1 MRNKNKPGLSLKLG
15 YFLPVLIMG
24 YVLIMAIVL
33 KFSSLLSLIKNT
45 LFLNLFYP
53 LLNNLQPKMFPIG
66 ELATLCLVIIIIIIF
81 NYQNGNSLSNYFD
94 SIDQTYN
101 LRHFCRRE
109 PLTILNDEKQTKQKN
124 SVIGTFNGS
133 LKELFVDIRKDS
145 ITVWILIPDR
155 QEAKQILNNE
165 MNDIV
170 QWIKQANPDY
180 TFSSIEPMENS
191 SFYCLHATKFT
202 A

>member
-1 MRNKNKPGLSLKLG
+1 MRNKNKPSLSLKLG
-15 YFLPVLIMG
+15 YFLPVLILG
-24 YVLIMAIVL
+24 YVVIMAIAI
-33 KFSSLLSLIKNT
+33 KFSSLTSLIKNT
-45 LFLNLFYP
+45 LFLNLLYP
-53 LLNNLQPKMFPIG
+53 FFNNLQPKMCPIG
-66 ELATLCLVIIIIIIF
+66 ELATLFLVTVLIIIW
-81 NYQNGNSLSNYFD
+81 NYQKDNSFRNYCK
-94 SIDQTYN
+94 SIELTYE
-101 LRHFCRRE
+101 LRQFCKRE
-109 PLTILNDEKQTKQKN
+109 PAIILNDEKQTKQKN
-124 SVIGTFNGS
+124 SVIGTFNES
-133 LKELFVDIRKDS
+133 LKELFVDVRRNGL
-145 ITVWILIPDR
+145 TVWILTPDR

>member
-1 MRNKNKPGLSLKLG
+1 MRNKNKPSLSLKIG
-15 YFLPVLIMG
+15 YYLPVLILG
-24 YVLIMAIVL
+24 YVVIMAIVL
-33 KFSSLLSLIKNT
+33 KFSSLLRLIKNT
-45 LFLNLFYP
+45 LFLNLLYP
-53 LLNNLQPKMFPIG
+53 FFNNLQPKMFPIG

-81 NYQNGNSLSNYFD
+81 NYQKGNSLSNYFD

-101 LRHFCRRE
+101 LRQFCRRE

-124 SVIGTFNGS
+124 SVIESFNES

-170 QWIKQANPDY
+170 QWIKQTNPDY

>member
-1 MRNKNKPGLSLKLG
+1 
-15 YFLPVLIMG
+15 
-24 YVLIMAIVL
+24 
-33 KFSSLLSLIKNT
+33 
-45 LFLNLFYP
+45 
-53 LLNNLQPKMFPIG
+53 MFPIG
-66 ELATLCLVIIIIIIF
+66 ELATICLVIIIIMIF
-81 NYQNGNSLSNYFD
+81 NYQKGNSLINYFD
-94 SIDQTYN
+94 SIDQTCN
-101 LRHFCRRE
+101 LRQFCKRE

-124 SVIGTFNGS
+124 SVIGTFNES
-133 LKELFVDIRKDS
+133 LKELFVDVRRNGL
-145 ITVWILIPDR
+145 TVWILIPDR

>member
-1 MRNKNKPGLSLKLG
+1 MRNKNKPSLSLKIG
-15 YFLPVLIMG
+15 YYLPAVIMG
-24 YVLIMAIVL
+24 YVVIMAIVL
-33 KFSSLLSLIKNT
+33 KFSSLLRLIKNT
-45 LFLNLFYP
+45 LFLSLLYP

-66 ELATLCLVIIIIIIF
+66 ELATICLVIIIIMIF
-81 NYQNGNSLSNYFD
+81 NYQKGNSLINYFD
-94 SIDQTYN
+94 SIDQTCN
-101 LRHFCRRE
+101 LRQFCKRE

-124 SVIGTFNGS
+124 SVIGTFNES
-133 LKELFVDIRKDS
+133 LKELFVDVRRNGL
-145 ITVWILIPDR
+145 TVWILIPDR

>member
-1 MRNKNKPGLSLKLG
+1 MRNKNKPSLSLKIG
-15 YFLPVLIMG
+15 YYLPAVIMG
-24 YVLIMAIVL
+24 YLVIMAIVL
-33 KFSSLLSLIKNT
+33 KFSSLLRLIKNT
-45 LFLNLFYP
+45 LFLNLLYP

-66 ELATLCLVIIIIIIF
+66 ELATLCLAIIIIMIF
-81 NYQNGNSLSNYFD
+81 NYQKDNSLINYFD

-101 LRHFCRRE
+101 LRRFCRRE

-124 SVIGTFNGS
+124 SVIETFNES
-133 LKELFVDIRKDS
+133 LKELFVDVRRNGLI
-145 ITVWILIPDR
+145 VWILIPDR

>member
-1 MRNKNKPGLSLKLG
+1 MRNKNKPSLSLKIG
-15 YFLPVLIMG
+15 YYLPVLILG
-24 YVLIMAIVL
+24 YVVIMAIVL
-33 KFSSLLSLIKNT
+33 KFSSLLRLIKNT
-45 LFLNLFYP
+45 LFLSLLYP

-66 ELATLCLVIIIIIIF
+66 ELATICLVIIIIMIF
-81 NYQNGNSLSNYFD
+81 NYQKGNSLINYFD
-94 SIDQTYN
+94 SIDQTCN
-101 LRHFCRRE
+101 LRQFCKRE

-124 SVIGTFNGS
+124 SVIGTFNES
-133 LKELFVDIRKDS
+133 LKELFVDVRRNGL
-145 ITVWILIPDR
+145 TVWILIPDR

>member
-1 MRNKNKPGLSLKLG
+1 
-15 YFLPVLIMG
+15 
-24 YVLIMAIVL
+24 
-33 KFSSLLSLIKNT
+33 
-45 LFLNLFYP
+45 
-53 LLNNLQPKMFPIG
+53 MFPIG
-66 ELATLCLVIIIIIIF
+66 ELATLCLVIIIIMIF
-81 NYQNGNSLSNYFD
+81 NYQKGNSLSNYFD

-101 LRHFCRRE
+101 LRQFCRRE
-109 PLTILNDEKQTKQKN
+109 PMIAFNDEKQTKQKN
-124 SVIGTFNGS
+124 SVIESFNES

>member
-1 MRNKNKPGLSLKLG
+1 MRNKNKPSLSLKIG
-15 YFLPVLIMG
+15 YYLPAVIMG
-24 YVLIMAIVL
+24 YVVIMAIVL
-33 KFSSLLSLIKNT
+33 KFSSLLRLIKNT
-45 LFLNLFYP
+45 LFLSLLYP

-66 ELATLCLVIIIIIIF
+66 ELATICLVIIIIMIF
-81 NYQNGNSLSNYFD
+81 NYQKGNSLINYFD
-94 SIDQTYN
+94 SIDQTCN
-101 LRHFCRRE
+101 LRQFCKRE

-124 SVIGTFNGS
+124 SVIGTFNES
-133 LKELFVDIRKDS
+133 LKELFVDVRRNGL
-145 ITVWILIPDR
+145 TVWILTPDR